1 MCYIMKNVPNK
12 RVNSETNPVNEFIQ
26 ALSKGVTPFSNT
38 IRLSHE
44 AKILKNHEDQLFI
57 GLKNGEVIIFDLT
70 VTVILKKF
78 SIGEN
83 KLITMDIDP
92 KNSLIITI
100 GDQNLIKY
108 FNYKG
113 QQQNQTISNHNSSLT
128 NMIIFDNRLYL
139 ADSSGYISFRDDYEE
154 KIIQGHSSKI
164 SCIEKL
170 ENIATGSHDCYI
182 KIWDKNLSL
191 IGSMK
196 SQKTVHRICFINNN
210 ILVSAGNKSLFCIWD
225 IKKYELSREIQSEE
239 NWVRSISPSKYYDFI
254 ISGTNDACVR
264 YWYLDSKSNEA
275 YESFVAHNGAVT
287 SVSTNAYGSMIF
299 TASKD
304 RTVKVWQTCRE
315 IKVYKEFIGHTD
327 MILCIVVTDDDLF
340 VYSAGVDTLIIK
352 WDLNLATSSKILKG
366 HEQATTGLALIQETL
381 VSVSEDRSIIL
392 WKNDI
397 LYKKVKM
404 NEYLLSVCVS
414 QSKIFAGGRSG
425 NIYVFS
431 HELKLTNELT
441 GHFNSVTTLVYGND
455 KLFSGSQD
463 RTIKV
468 WAFENLE
475 NVYTIKAHS
484 STVKKLCCL
493 CQDKKLMSVSCDKT
507 LRVWFEGDPPL
518 EICLKEHDAAINAIC
533 LNSNGWYT
541 FTGDNKGFLNIWCNE
556 ELVKLKSLDFGEP
569 IHDIVS
575 LKTEPLILIALGNKI
590 QMKTDLFAE
599 SQLMTVPNRLS
610 FLYFLY
616 LSSLLKGKSV
626 NYKHPFKDFVV
637 VPFRINLLHIMAYI
651 NDVQGLRE
659 AMKNG
664 VLFLSSSGENPLRIA
679 LDQGSYQCVD
689 TILKY
694 IPVYSK
700 KSSPFI
706 FKSIE
711 KEFVELFSLNLKNLP
726 PFLNEAFPVAKS
738 KRLPN
743 FGEIDQTT
751 IIISNTINIIP
762 NKFGLKPGA
771 KDAIEFHGCV
781 FQLPLNIGSNS
792 CNELIK
798 NILKCENP
806 EVFDQLLVQNM
817 LEYLMKCAYKYLV
830 LMSLLNFSS
839 ILVLLLYFTYFQ
851 TNLYFAIILLT
862 INTIY
867 LITEMLQMVQSWEYY
882 SADFWNIID
891 ILRITSTFT
900 SIIAILADLNGI
912 LISNFVSFTMLFN
925 MIRMIS
931 LFRLFEG
938 TRYMIRMIF
947 EVVSDISSYLLV
959 LLMTTLAI
967 AISFYFANA
976 QKTGFM
982 DVLIKTY
989 LMNFG
994 QIDLSNYEDNYFI
1007 KGLFFFS
1014 LFLNPLVMMNL
1025 LIATMGDTFARIQ
1038 TTLVISNYK
1047 EIASL
1052 VLEVSSFMI
1061 WERRNNNKM
1070 YLQCCRKKEL
1080 ATFSGSVTTKM
1091 KKMKIDVDRLLMI
1104 SGESSSKLDM
1114 IIQILSK

>member
-1 MCYIMKNVPNK
+1 M
-12 RVNSETNPVNEFIQ
+12 NSETNPVNEFIQ

-44 AKILKNHEDQLFI
+44 AKILKNHENHLFI
-57 GLKNGEVIIFDLT
+57 GLKNGDIIIFDLA
-70 VTVILKKF
+70 VTVILKTF
-78 SIGEN
+78 TTGEK
-83 KLITMDIDP
+83 KLISMDIDP
-92 KNSLIITI
+92 KNLFIITI
-100 GDQNLIKY
+100 GEQNLIKY
-108 FNYKG
+108 FNYQG
-113 QQQNQTISNHNSSLT
+113 QLQKQTHSNHNKTLT
-128 NMIIFDNRLYL
+128 NMIIFNDHLYIT
-139 ADSSGYISFRDDYEE
+139 DTSGYISYRDEHKE
-154 KIIQGHSSKI
+154 KIIQGHTNKI
-164 SCIEKL
+164 SCIDKL
-170 ENIATGSHDCYI
+170 DNIATGSHDCYI

-196 SQKTVHRICFINNN
+196 SEKIIHRICFINNN

-225 IKKYELSREIQSEE
+225 IQKYELSREIQSEE
-239 NWVRSISPSKYYDFI
+239 NWVRSISPSKYCDFI

-264 YWYLDSKSNEA
+264 YWYLDSKNNEA
-275 YESFVAHNGAVT
+275 YESFIAHNGAVT
-287 SVSTNAYGSMIF
+287 SVSTNEYGSLIF

-327 MILCIVVTDDDLF
+327 TIMCLTLTNDDLF
-340 VYSAGVDTLIIK
+340 VYSAGADAMIMK
-352 WDLNLATSSKILKG
+352 WDLNEATLSKILKG
-366 HEQATTGLALIQETL
+366 HEQTITGIALIEETL
-381 VSVSEDRSIIL
+381 VSVSEDKYAIL
-392 WKNDI
+392 WKNDLI
-397 LYKKVKM
+397 YKKVKM
-404 NEYLLSVCVS
+404 NEYLLSVCIS
-414 QSKIFAGGRSG
+414 SGHIFVGSRSG
-425 NIYVFS
+425 SIYVFNY
-431 HELKLTNELT
+431 ELGLTNELI
-441 GHFNSVTTLVYGND
+441 GHFSSVATLVCGND

-468 WAFENLE
+468 WELENLE

-484 STVKKLCCL
+484 STVKKLLCL
-493 CQDKKLMSVSCDKT
+493 CQEKKLMSVGCDKT
-507 LRVWFEGDPPL
+507 LRIWFEGDPPL

-541 FTGDNKGFLNIWCNE
+541 FTGDNKGFFNIWCND

-664 VLFLSSSGENPLRIA
+664 VLFLSSSGENPLRLA

-689 TILKY
+689 AILKY
-694 IPVYSK
+694 IPIYSK
-700 KSSPFI
+700 KISPFI

-726 PFLNEAFPVAKS
+726 SFLNEAFPVVKS

-743 FGEIDQTT
+743 FGEINKTS
-751 IIISNTINIIP
+751 IIISDTINIIP
-762 NKFGLKPGA
+762 NKFELKSGA
-771 KDAIEFHGCV
+771 KDVIEFHGCV
-781 FQLPLNIGSNS
+781 FQLPLNLGSNS
-792 CNELIK
+792 CNNLIK

-806 EVFDQLLVQNM
+806 EVFDQLLVQNI

-830 LMSLLNFSS
+830 LMTLLNFSS

-851 TNLYFAIILLT
+851 TNLYFAIIILT
-862 INTIY
+862 INTLY
-867 LITEMLQMVQSWEYY
+867 LITEILQMIQSWEYY

-891 ILRITSTFT
+891 TLRIISTFT
-900 SIIAILADLNGI
+900 SIITILADFNGV

-959 LLMTTLAI
+959 LLMTTLTI
-967 AISFYFANA
+967 AISFYFVNTN
-976 QKTGFM
+976 KSDFTT
-982 DVLIKTY
+982 VLLETY

-994 QIDLSNYEDNYFI
+994 QIDLAGYQDNYFM
-1007 KGLFFFS
+1007 KGLFFFA

-1025 LIATMGDTFARIQ
+1025 LIATMGDTFSRIQ

-1052 VLEVSSFMI
+1052 VLEVSSFMV
-1061 WERRNNNKM
+1061 WKRKDNNKM
-1070 YLQCCRKKEL
+1070 YLQCCRKKEI
-1080 ATFSGSVTTKM
+1080 ATFSGSVTVKM
-1091 KKMKIDVDRLLMI
+1091 KKMKMDVDRLLII
-1104 SGESSSKLDM
+1104 SSESSSKLDR
-1114 IIQILSK
+1114 IIEILNK